1 MLRCAFV
8 AGTVFIGMSSGAFSQ
23 ENLLELDPN
32 NFDENSH
39 IIDNPWWPL
48 DAGVQMLYEG
58 TVVDPETGEQINH
71 RFVDT
76 VTDLTKVINGVS
88 VLVSLEEDFE
98 DGRMIEQEIAFHAQ
112 DKDGNVWHLGQL
124 REVYD
129 EVELVGGRV
138 WVIDAP
144 AGAKAGIRM
153 EANPAVGNPEY
164 SQGWAPQPFN
174 WTDSAQVIEMGVQI
188 DTPTG
193 AYSDVMI
200 IAEHDMETEEGVFQ
214 TKYYAKG
221 VGLVQ
226 IGYLGDDPSKEE
238 LFLTEIVA
246 LDPAGIERA
255 QSLALEIDQ
264 RGYLYNATSAA
275 APMSE

>member
-8 AGTVFIGMSSGAFSQ
+8 AGTVFIGISSSAFSQ

-98 DGRMIEQEIAFHAQ
+98 DGRMI
-112 DKDGNVWHLGQL
+112 
-124 REVYD
+124 
-129 EVELVGGRV
+129 
-138 WVIDAP
+138 
-144 AGAKAGIRM
+144 
-153 EANPAVGNPEY
+153 
-164 SQGWAPQPFN
+164 
-174 WTDSAQVIEMGVQI
+174 
-188 DTPTG
+188 
-193 AYSDVMI
+193 
-200 IAEHDMETEEGVFQ
+200 
-214 TKYYAKG
+214 
-221 VGLVQ
+221 
-226 IGYLGDDPSKEE
+226 
-238 LFLTEIVA
+238 
-246 LDPAGIERA
+246 
-255 QSLALEIDQ
+255 
-264 RGYLYNATSAA
+264 
-275 APMSE
+275 